1 MTISKEK
8 EPLKQDK
15 LLNKLEDRHIDIKDE
30 PLSDFI
36 PKKMTEEGK
45 YKYPYTIPIFQRDFV
60 WDYKDLKKLWDSIYR
75 HYPIGSFIIWE
86 SEEEL
91 LDNRQIA
98 ENISLFRTGG
108 NTYKYIL
115 DGQQRITSLVVSIF
129 SGVKKRPDRKKP
141 MDLTLYFSLKNAK
154 KENKEE
160 QFEEKKNIELFFSK
174 NDIKKWLPEEKKY
187 LIEVS
192 KLVNFD
198 TDTFVQFLD
207 SDREIAEL
215 YKTVNDR
222 IQKYKLSI
230 ITLKNIPREEVSE
243 LFTRVNTQGK
253 KLSTIDLLT
262 AYTYNP
268 DFYLKGEDYL
278 EGLFGTSGKLDR
290 LNYSDL
296 DELLFIRL
304 ISMIKKAE
312 CKESDLYEIKS
323 EGFKEHWDKASD
335 AFIEAI
341 DFLKKMNITSPT
353 ILPYSPMLVSLAY
366 FFYLMRINR
375 VGLSDELNKVIT
387 KWFWIKSLNGDYQGA
402 TNEEIKND
410 CSSFKNYIETKKK
423 FTYSTKKKL
432 LSPEII
438 SDEKMNLS
446 SGFCKTIL
454 CLMANMHPKDFTNH
468 NNINIYDV
476 LVEYKKNEYHHI
488 FPKKSAAVI
497 RFSAD
502 KVNSIT
508 NICFL
513 PKKSNGSISND
524 DPSKYFVEKVK
535 NKNTHYVD
543 DLNLNLIPSEKTSGI
558 WKDDFDKFLKERSE
572 LIHKK
577 LKTFIE

>member
-1 MTISKEK
+1 MTISKI
-8 EPLKQDK
+8 D
-15 LLNKLEDRHIDIKDE
+15 DRNIDIEDE

-36 PKKMTEEGK
+36 PKKTTEEGK
-45 YKYPYTIPIFQRDFV
+45 YKYTYTIPKFQRDFV
-60 WDYKDLKKLWDSIYR
+60 WDYKDLKKLWDSVYR

-91 LDNRQIA
+91 PDNRQIA
-98 ENISLFRTGG
+98 DNISLFRTGG

-129 SGVKKRPDRKKP
+129 SGLKKRNKKKQ

-154 KENKEE
+154 KENTEE

-174 NDIKKWLPEEKKY
+174 NDIKKWSAEEKKY
-187 LIEVS
+187 LIEVCN
-192 KLVNFD
+192 LVIFD
-198 TDTFVQFLD
+198 TEIYAKFFD

-215 YKTVNDR
+215 YRTVSER
-222 IQKYKLSI
+222 IRKYKLSI

-262 AYTYNP
+262 AYTYKP
-268 DFYLKGEDYL
+268 DFYLKSEDYL

-304 ISMIKKAE
+304 ISMIKKGE

-335 AFIEAI
+335 AFVEAI
-341 DFLKKMNITSPT
+341 DFLNKMNITSPT

-366 FFYLMRINR
+366 FFYLMRINK

-387 KWFWIKSLNGDYQGA
+387 KWFWIKSLNADYQGA

-410 CSSFKNYIETKKK
+410 CYSFKDYIETKKE
-423 FTYSTKKKL
+423 FSYSTKKKL
-432 LSPEII
+432 LTQENIQ
-438 SDEKMNLS
+438 DEKMNLS

-468 NNINIYDV
+468 NKINIYDV

-488 FPKKSAAVI
+488 FPKKSNAVI
-497 RFSAD
+497 GFSGD
-502 KVNSIT
+502 KINSIA

-513 PKKSNGSISND
+513 PKKSNGSIGND

-535 NKNTHYVD
+535 NKNQHYKE
-543 DLNLNLIPSEKTSGI
+543 DLNLNFIPSEKTSGI
-558 WKDDFDKFLKERSE
+558 WKDEFEKFLKERSE
-572 LIHKK
+572 LIYEK
-577 LKTFIE
+577 LKTVIK